1 MAFLKSGLFG
11 KSSKIP
17 VLAEAKRAQGIVGA
31 SRKACSEAL
40 LREGMKAKAG
50 TPDSPTPYKCG
61 DAPKKLTICPS
72 VFRKG
77 CFFYFKLI
85 IDLS

>member
-50 TPDSPTPYKCG
+50 TPDSPTPRKCG
-61 DAPKKLTICPS
+61 DAPKNSQFALPFFGRA
-72 VFRKG
+72 VF
-77 CFFYFKLI
+77 L
-85 IDLS
+85 L